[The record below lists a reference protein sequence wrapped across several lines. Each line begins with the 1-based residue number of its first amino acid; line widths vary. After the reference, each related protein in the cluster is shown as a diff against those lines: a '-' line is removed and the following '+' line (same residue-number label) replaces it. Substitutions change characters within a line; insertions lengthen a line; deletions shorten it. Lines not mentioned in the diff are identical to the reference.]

1 MLRVIG
7 IDPGLTR
14 CGVGIVDVA
23 PNRSATLVHV
33 GVIRSA
39 PELPLAERLLL
50 VADGIRSAVQSF
62 SPQVLAVERVFAQHN
77 TSTVMGTAQASGV
90 ALLVGAEFG
99 LPAALHTPTEV
110 KAAITGH
117 GGADKKQV
125 QAMVA
130 RILRLDELPRPADA
144 ADALA
149 LALCHAWRGAPAAGA
164 AGAAGAQGAAG
175 TLRRGSAPAAAS
187 QGARET
193 PAMRAWR
200 EAEQAAARPKT
211 QAPPPLQAKP
221 PAHRPRTVR
230 VAR

>member
-1 MLRVIG
+1 MVSRGAVLRVIG

-23 PNRSATLVHV
+23 PNRTATLVHV

-39 PELPLAERLLL
+39 PDLPLEQRLLA
-50 VADGIRSAVQSF
+50 VAAGIRAAVTSF
-62 SPQVLAVERVFAQHN
+62 SPHVLAVERVFAQHN

-90 ALLVGAEFG
+90 ALLIGAEFG

-130 RILRLDELPRPADA
+130 RILRLDEVPKPADA

-149 LALCHAWRGAPAAGA
+149 LALCHAWRGSPA
-164 AGAAGAQGAAG
+164 
-175 TLRRGSAPAAAS
+175 TSGSPADE
-187 QGARET
+187 RDT
-193 PAMRAWR
+193 PAMKAWR
-200 EAEQAAARPKT
+200 EAERAAARPG
-211 QAPPPLQAKP
+211 AAR
-221 PAHRPRTVR
+221 PARRPASAR
-230 VAR
+230 VAP

>member
-1 MLRVIG
+1 MVARCAVVRVIG

-23 PNRSATLVHV
+23 PNRSASLVHV

-39 PELPLAERLLL
+39 PELPLEQRLLT
-50 VADGIRSAVQSF
+50 VAAGIRAAVETF
-62 SPQVLAVERVFAQHN
+62 SPHVLAVERVFAQHN
-77 TSTVMGTAQASGV
+77 ASTVIGTAQASGI

-130 RILRLDELPRPADA
+130 RILRLSEIPKPADA

-149 LALCHAWRGAPAAGA
+149 LALCHAWRGAPAVPAVANGTGA
-164 AGAAGAQGAAG
+164 AGAM
-175 TLRRGSAPAAAS
+175 GS
-187 QGARET
+187 GET
-193 PAMRAWR
+193 PAMKAWR
-200 EAEQAAARPKT
+200 EAERAAG
-211 QAPPPLQAKP
+211 
-221 PAHRPRTVR
+221 RPRSVQSARRPASLR
-230 VAR
+230 VAP